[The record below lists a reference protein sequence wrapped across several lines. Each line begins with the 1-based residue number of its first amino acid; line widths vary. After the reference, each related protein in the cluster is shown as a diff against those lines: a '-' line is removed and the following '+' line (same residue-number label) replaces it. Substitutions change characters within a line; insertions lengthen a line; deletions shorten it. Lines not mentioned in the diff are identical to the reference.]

1 MFWKKK
7 KSNKESESQLYEND
21 ITITRYLIDGL
32 LVFDS
37 ENRLFLI
44 NPSAEK
50 FLEVRE
56 EEVLGKTILELSRF
70 ARFAPLASL
79 LGGGLEEYFR
89 KELAFNSNL
98 VLEITSVHM
107 KIEGERV
114 STLVIMH
121 DITREKLAEKMK
133 AEFVT
138 LAAHQ
143 LRTPISGVKWSLK
156 TLLDEEVGK
165 INKKQRAIIE
175 QAYKTNNKVVNLIR
189 DLLSVAEIEEGRYLK
204 KLSLWNIE
212 DIISSVIDG
221 FEPQLKK
228 KKIKIKLQKPKGDL
242 PKIMVDVERLKV
254 ALNNIIKNAV
264 RYTFGGGI
272 ITVLLIRHEKYIEVE
287 VKDTGIG
294 IPLSQQNKVFTK
306 FFRSSNV
313 MKIDTEGTGL
323 GLYIAKNIIEA
334 HDGRIWFESEENK
347 GTTFY
352 FTIPIKKQYG
362 EFLTEEF
369 Y

>member
-7 KSNKESESQLYEND
+7 KNNITEKWLYEND
-21 ITITRYLIDGL
+21 VVITHYLMDGI

-37 ENRLFLI
+37 ENQLFLI

-50 FLEVRE
+50 LLDVRE
-56 EEVLGKTILELSRF
+56 KEVLGKSILELSEF
-70 ARFAPLASL
+70 AKFSPLASL
-79 LGGGLEEYFR
+79 LGGGLEEIFR
-89 KELAFNSNL
+89 QELAFNSDST
-98 VLEITSVHM
+98 LEITSVHM

-114 STLVIMH
+114 STLVIIH
-121 DITREKLAEKMK
+121 DITREKMAEKMK
-133 AEFVT
+133 AEFIS

-143 LRTPISGVKWSLK
+143 LRTPISGVKWSLR
-156 TLLDEEVGK
+156 TLLDEDVGE
-165 INKKQRAIIE
+165 INKKQKDILE
-175 QAYKTNNKVVNLIR
+175 QAYKTNNKVVNLIN

-204 KLSLWNIE
+204 KLSLWDVE
-212 DIISSVIDG
+212 EIITSVIDN

-228 KKIKIKLQKPKGDL
+228 KNIKIKLLKPRGDL
-242 PKIMVDVERLKV
+242 PKVMVDVERLRV
-254 ALNNIIKNAV
+254 AFSNIINNAI
-264 RYTFGGGI
+264 RYTFGGGN
-272 ITVLLIRHEKYIEVE
+272 IRVSLTKHEKYIEVE

-294 IPLSQQNKVFTK
+294 IPLSQQNKVFNK

-313 MKIDTEGTGL
+313 MKVDTEGTGL

-352 FTIPIKKQYG
+352 FTIPIRKQYG

>member
-7 KSNKESESQLYEND
+7 KKSNITEKWLYDND
-21 ITITRYLIDGL
+21 VVIIRYLIDGIM
-32 LVFDS
+32 VFDS
-37 ENRLFLI
+37 ENQLFLI

-50 FLEVRE
+50 FLHVRE
-56 EEVLGKTILELSRF
+56 KEVLGKDILELSNF
-70 ARFAPLASL
+70 ARLSPVASL
-79 LGGGLEEYFR
+79 LGGGLEECFR
-89 KELAFNSNL
+89 QELSFNDDL

-107 KIEGERV
+107 KVEGERV
-114 STLVIMH
+114 STLVILH
-121 DITREKLAEKMK
+121 DITREKLAERMK

-143 LRTPISGVKWSLK
+143 LRTPISGVKWSLR
-156 TLLDEEVGK
+156 TILDGDVGEVS
-165 INKKQRAIIE
+165 KKQRGILE
-175 QAYKTNNKVVNLIR
+175 QAYKTNNRVVNLIN
-189 DLLSVAEIEEGRYLK
+189 DLLNVAEIEEGKYLK
-204 KLSLWNIE
+204 KLSLWSIE
-212 DIISSVIDG
+212 DIIASVIDNY
-221 FEPQLKK
+221 EDKMKK
-228 KKIKIKLQKPKGDL
+228 KNIRIKLVKPEGGI
-242 PKIMVDVERLKV
+242 PKVMVDVERLK
-254 ALNNIIKNAV
+254 AAFNNIINNAV
-264 RYTFGGGI
+264 RYTFGGGNI
-272 ITVLLIRHEKYIEVE
+272 KVSLTKHEKYIEVE

-294 IPLSQQNKVFTK
+294 IPLSQQNKVFSK

-313 MKIDTEGTGL
+313 MKVDTEGTGL

-352 FTIPIKKQYG
+352 FTIPIRKQYG

>member
-7 KSNKESESQLYEND
+7 KEPEKWLYEND
-21 ITITRYLIDGL
+21 IILTRYLIDGI

-37 ENRLFLI
+37 DNRLFLI

-50 FLEVRE
+50 FLKVKEK
-56 EEVLGKTILELSRF
+56 EVLGKTILELSGF
-70 ARFAPLASL
+70 AMISPLASL
-79 LGGGLEEYFR
+79 LGGGLEECFR
-89 KELAFNSNL
+89 QELLFNNDL
-98 VLEITSVHM
+98 ALEITSVHM
-107 KIEGERV
+107 RVEGERV

-121 DITREKLAEKMK
+121 DITREKIAERMK
-133 AEFVT
+133 EEFVT

-156 TLLDEEVGK
+156 TLLDEDLGE
-165 INKKQRAIIE
+165 INKKQKDIIE
-175 QAYKTNNKVVNLIR
+175 QAYKTNNKVVSLIR
-189 DLLSVAEIEEGRYLK
+189 DLLAVAEIEEGKYLK
-204 KLSLWNIE
+204 KLSLWSIE
-212 DIISSVIDG
+212 DIINSVVND
-221 FEPQLKK
+221 FNDQLKK
-228 KKIKIKLQKPKGDL
+228 KKIKIKIFKPQEEL
-242 PKIMVDVERLKV
+242 PKIMVDVERLKL
-254 ALNNIIKNAV
+254 AFGNIINNAIK
-264 RYTFGGGI
+264 YNFGGGSVI
-272 ITVLLIRHEKYIEVE
+272 VSLVKHEKYIEVS

-352 FTIPIKKQYG
+352 FTIPIRNQYG

>member
-7 KSNKESESQLYEND
+7 ESNKDTEKWLYEND
-21 ITITRYLIDGL
+21 VTITRYLIDGL
-32 LVFDS
+32 LVFDL

-50 FLEVRE
+50 FLDVEKKQ
-56 EEVLGKTILELSRF
+56 VLGKNILELSEF
-70 ARFAPLASL
+70 SKLSPLASL
-79 LGGGLEEYFR
+79 LGGGLEECFR
-89 KELAFNSNL
+89 KELAFNNDL

-121 DITREKLAEKMK
+121 DITREKLAERMK

-143 LRTPISGVKWSLK
+143 LRTPISGIKWSLR
-156 TLLDEEVGK
+156 TLLDEDVGK
-165 INKKQRAIIE
+165 INKEQKEIIE
-175 QAYKTNNKVVNLIR
+175 QAYKTNNKVVNLIN
-189 DLLSVAEIEEGRYLK
+189 DLLNVAEIEEGRYLK
-204 KLSLWNIE
+204 KLSLWSIE
-212 DIISSVIDG
+212 DIVSSVIDE
-221 FEPQLKK
+221 FEPELKK
-228 KKIKIKLQKPKGDL
+228 KKIKIKLFKPEEEI
-242 PKIMVDVERLKV
+242 PKIMVDVERLKL
-254 ALNNIIKNAV
+254 AFSNIINNAV
-264 RYTFGGGI
+264 RYTFGGG
-272 ITVLLIRHEKYIEVE
+272 LIKVSLTKHEKYIEVE
-287 VKDTGIG
+287 VEDTGIG
-294 IPLSQQNKVFTK
+294 IPLSQQNKVFNK

-352 FTIPIKKQYG
+352 FTIPIRKQYG

>member
-1 MFWKKK
+1 MFWNKNKKEPEK
-7 KSNKESESQLYEND
+7 WLQEDD

-32 LVFDS
+32 LVFNS
-37 ENRLFLI
+37 ENQLFLI

-50 FLEVRE
+50 FLQVRE
-56 EEVLGKTILELSRF
+56 RDVLGKTVLEMSNFERF
-70 ARFAPLASL
+70 SPLVSL

-89 KELAFNSNL
+89 KELVFNNDL
-98 VLEITSVHM
+98 ALEITSVHM

-121 DITREKLAEKMK
+121 DITREKLADRMK

-143 LRTPISGVKWSLK
+143 LRTPISGVKWSLR
-156 TLLDEEVGK
+156 TLLDEDLGK
-165 INKKQRAIIE
+165 INKKQREIIE
-175 QAYKTNNKVVNLIR
+175 QAYKTNNKVVSLIR
-189 DLLSVAEIEEGRYLK
+189 DLLNVAEIEEGKYLN
-204 KLSLWNIE
+204 KLSLWSIE
-212 DIISSVIDG
+212 DLIISVIKD

-228 KKIKIKLQKPKGDL
+228 KNIRIRLLKPGGEA
-242 PKIMVDVERLKV
+242 PNVMVDAEKLRL
-254 ALNNIIKNAV
+254 AFNNIINNAV
-264 RYTFGGGI
+264 KYTFGGGL
-272 ITVLLIRHEKYIEVE
+272 ITVSLTKHEKYIEIE
-287 VKDTGIG
+287 IKDTGIG
-294 IPLSQQNKVFTK
+294 IPPSQQKKVFNK

-313 MKIDTEGTGL
+313 MKIDTDGTGL

-334 HDGRIWFESEENK
+334 HNGRIWFESKENK
-347 GTTFY
+347 GTSFY
-352 FTIPIKKQYG
+352 FTIPIRKEYG